1 MTQACISFNYIQIYV
16 LGMTIIA
23 LSEIVIG
30 DHRSANTSNQ
40 FKACNVIQ
48 VSQPC

>member
-40 FKACNVIQ
+40 CNVIQ

>member
-1 MTQACISFNYIQIYV
+1 
-16 LGMTIIA
+16 MTIIA

-40 FKACNVIQ
+40 CKACNV
-48 VSQPC
+48 